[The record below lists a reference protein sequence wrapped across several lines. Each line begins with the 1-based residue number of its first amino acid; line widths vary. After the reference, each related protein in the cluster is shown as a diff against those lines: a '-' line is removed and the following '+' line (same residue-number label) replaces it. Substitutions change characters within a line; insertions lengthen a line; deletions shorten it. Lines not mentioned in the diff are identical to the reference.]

1 MTALDGTPVQ
11 GPQVLLVDCP
21 DRPGLIHAIT
31 GVLMRHGANILAN
44 DEFVDAETERFFMRS
59 EFVIAPGVPLPDG
72 VGAQAA
78 VVEQGSSWDAL
89 IAELRSLLPEPANVR
104 LARAGHHR
112 VAVLATTEHHCLGEL
127 LMRHAHG
134 ELGASIEVVASNHA
148 TLATLAGRFAIPFH
162 HVPHQGLTR
171 AAHEHA
177 LLEVLVRYELDY
189 LVLAKYMRILSPAFI
204 ARYRDRIVN
213 IHHSFLPAF
222 VGANPYR
229 QAFDRG
235 VKIIGAT
242 AHFVTDALDEGPI
255 IAQSIVPIDHSYR
268 PDEMARA
275 GRDVEK
281 IVLAKALKLVF
292 EDRVF
297 LSGRRT
303 IVFD

>member
-1 MTALDGTPVQ
+1 MTQPTRRTVDNPPT
-11 GPQVLLVDCP
+11 QVLLVDCP
-21 DRPGLIHAIT
+21 DQRGLIHAIT

-44 DEFVDAETERFFMRS
+44 DEFVDWETERFFMRS
-59 EFVIAPGVPLPDG
+59 EFVTTGGDDE
-72 VGAQAA
+72 AQH
-78 VVEQGSSWDAL
+78 GSAAL
-89 IAELRSLLPEPANVR
+89 IAELPGLLPGPANVR
-104 LARAGHHR
+104 LARAGHHKI
-112 VAVLATTEHHCLGEL
+112 AVLATTEHHCLGEL

-134 ELGASIEVVASNHA
+134 ELGASIEVVVSNHA
-148 TLATLAGRFAIPFH
+148 TLAPLAERFGIPFQ

-171 AAHEHA
+171 PGHEDAVQQVLAH
-177 LLEVLVRYELDY
+177 YELDY
-189 LVLAKYMRILSPAFI
+189 LVLAKYMRILSPEFI
-204 ARYRDRIVN
+204 ARYPDRIVN

>member
-1 MTALDGTPVQ
+1 MTAFDGRAVEGAST
-11 GPQVLLVDCP
+11 QVLLVDCP
-21 DRPGLIHAIT
+21 DQRGLIHAIT

-44 DEFVDAETERFFMRS
+44 DEFVDRETERFFMRS
-59 EFVIAPGVPLPDG
+59 EFVTTGRDNAGERG
-72 VGAQAA
+72 GSQAL
-78 VVEQGSSWDAL
+78 VS
-89 IAELRSLLPEPANVR
+89 ELRAVLPGPANVR

-112 VAVLATTEHHCLGEL
+112 IAVLATTEHHCLGEL

-134 ELGASIEVVASNHA
+134 DLGAAIEVVVSNHA
-148 TLATLAGRFAIPFH
+148 TLGPLTERFGIAFH
-162 HVPHQGLTR
+162 HVPHQGLAR
-171 AAHEHA
+171 AAHEDA
-177 LLEVLVRYELDY
+177 LQDVLARYELDY
-189 LVLAKYMRILSPAFI
+189 LVLAKYMRILSPAFV
-204 ARYRDRIVN
+204 ARYPDRIVN

-235 VKIIGAT
+235 VKMIGAT
-242 AHFVTDALDEGPI
+242 AHFVTETLDEGPI

-268 PDEMARA
+268 PEEMARA

-297 LSGRRT
+297 LSGNRT